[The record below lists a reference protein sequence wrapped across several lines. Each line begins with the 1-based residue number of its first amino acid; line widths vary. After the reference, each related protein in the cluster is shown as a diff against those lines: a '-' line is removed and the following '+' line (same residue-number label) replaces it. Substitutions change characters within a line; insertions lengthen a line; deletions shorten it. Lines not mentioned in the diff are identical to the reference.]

1 MKRLFATI
9 SLLSFSSLAF
19 AQDQPNYPQQ
29 QQQPQQNG
37 GAWRRLDSS
46 QAQQAQPPSQPAD
59 SDLAQNQ
66 QPGQNGNFGP
76 PPQQQQQFPQQQQYP
91 QQQNM
96 NYGAPPPVPAQ
107 LTIKPGTYVTIR
119 VNQPLSSDHNQP
131 GDAFSATLV
140 RPIVV
145 DGIVVAQRGQTVSGR
160 VAEAHKAGR
169 VEGTSRLGVQL
180 TELELVDGQQV
191 PIQSQLVSRSG
202 GTSVGR
208 DAGAIAGTTA
218 AGAAIGAAADWG
230 RGAAIGAGAGA
241 VAGTIGVLLTRGHE
255 TVIFPE
261 QVLTFR
267 VEAPVGVS
275 TERSAQAF
283 RYVDPSDYERPYDG
297 QQMQVRTGPAPA
309 PRILTTGRA
318 TIRLIHI
325 PTTRL
330 STTDRVLLSDSD
342 RDSTAE
348 DTTMAGAATTAAGF
362 MADTTD
368 KN

>member
-1 MKRLFATI
+1 MKRISSTVATI

-19 AQDQPNYPQQ
+19 AQNQPNYPQQ
-29 QQQPQQNG
+29 QPSQN

-46 QAQQAQPPSQPAD
+46 QAPSQAGPGPAD
-59 SDLAQNQ
+59 ADQAQNQ
-66 QPGQNGNFGP
+66 PPFQNQVGGP
-76 PPQQQQQFPQQQQYP
+76 PPQQQE

-96 NYGAPPPVPAQ
+96 NYGAPPPPPPAQ
-107 LTIKPGTYVTIR
+107 LSIRPGTYVTIR

-131 GDAFSATLV
+131 GDAFAATLV

-145 DGIVVAQRGQTVSGR
+145 DGVVVAQRGQTVSGR

-218 AGAAIGAAADWG
+218 VGAAIGAAADWG

-241 VAGTIGVLLTRGHE
+241 VAGTLGVLLTRGQP
-255 TVIFPE
+255 TVIYPE

-267 VEAPVGVS
+267 VEAPVAIS

-283 RYVDPSDYERPYDG
+283 RYVDPSDYERPYDSPP
-297 QQMQVRTGPAPA
+297 MQVRSGPVPAPYPYYGPSYYPA
-309 PRILTTGRA
+309 YPYPYYSPFYYGPSFAFGFYGRGYYGHGYYYG
-318 TIRLIHI
+318 R
-325 PTTRL
+325 PGYYR
-330 STTDRVLLSDSD
+330 
-342 RDSTAE
+342 
-348 DTTMAGAATTAAGF
+348 GGF
-362 MADTTD
+362 YGHRR
-368 KN
+368 